1 MPPSWIPPSFYN
13 IIRQFMFQKL
23 DIAIFIKKL
32 NSSSIVFLT
41 HTLKFID
48 SQFFKADIPYEAIL
62 KIKDLNTNYHKN
74 IKVC

>member
-1 MPPSWIPPSFYN
+1 MDCSDFLLP
-13 IIRQFMFQKL
+13 FMFQKL

-48 SQFFKADIPYEAIL
+48 SHVFY
-62 KIKDLNTNYHKN
+62 N
-74 IKVC
+74 